1 MSKTESQFRVDRI
14 AAPLRY
20 SVTES
25 IRNAIA
31 IGHFKAGE
39 HLPERELCEMT
50 GVSRTLVREAMR
62 QLESEGIVVVD
73 LTAEYWASLAGA
85 MLGDFGAR
93 VIRVEDLSQPARDPD
108 RDGPHR
114 GPFVAR
120 ITKEQAEGIYL
131 VRQELESLACR
142 LFVANAT
149 EDQRRALKTALSNLK
164 SAARKSDPQARLS
177 TKNQFYDCLVEGANN
192 EALGNCIYMLNSR
205 ITLLRATS
213 LKAPGRIKESMKEL
227 TAVVDALMDRDAEK
241 AAELARFHVSKAA
254 EAAVPLIETPEE

>member
-62 QLESEGIVVVD
+62 QLESEGIVVV
-73 LTAEYWASLAGA
+73 E
-85 MLGDFGAR
+85 
-93 VIRVEDLSQPARDPD
+93 
-108 RDGPHR
+108 PHR

-241 AAELARFHVSKAA
+241 EAELARFHVSKAA